1 MRDQSRTAP
10 VSLLL
15 KNELRLWWR
24 QKTGVKNFWVGVV
37 VLWVFVAFVSVSFWF
52 GFAPL
57 RQSTAGTELPVE
69 ALWVAVALWLLGSL
83 FAFNQAISE
92 GVVVLFERGD
102 LDLLLSSPV
111 SSRAVFTVRLLSV
124 AISTFFSFCLI
135 VVPISLFAVLVGFPQ
150 LVGMYPALMSICLIA
165 ASVAMLVTLRLVRW
179 IGARRARGLVQV
191 LNLFV
196 SLIIILAF
204 QVPNFLLTTESD
216 LSGVQNRLQAW
227 TSAGGLLGINSWVW
241 FPGRAVLLDSVSVVM
256 TLGLSGAIAA
266 FTVYTLDRAFVE
278 GSQQSVTHKRQ
289 ARTNEGTV
297 LKDGFF
303 WVVLRKEWRTMRRH
317 PYLISQVALQ
327 VVLILPLTWVILR
340 GEGGNPLLDLGRV
353 ANVAMPFLGGQLA
366 HVLTFVCL
374 SGEEAADLLKSSP
387 VEGFKLRRL
396 KQLAALIP
404 VWLLFLP
411 AIALLIWQGY
421 TWLPSVVAMLGASI
435 GSSFFRLW
443 NSKPIPPGELFK
455 QRRMAQTDFFLT
467 MIEVSTPWVWVGLGS
482 ALYAG
487 SGSFVLISIVVLVV
501 LFSIG
506 YWRGRHLGSALQ
518 Y

>member
-1 MRDQSRTAP
+1 MSIGDQTMP
-10 VSLLL
+10 ISLLL

-24 QKTGVKNFWVGVV
+24 QKTSVKNFWVGIVI
-37 VLWVFVAFVSVSFWF
+37 LWVFVAFVSISFWF

-57 RQSTAGTELPVE
+57 RQATDGAALPVE
-69 ALWVAVALWLLGSL
+69 ALWVAVVLWLLGSL

-124 AISTFFSFCLI
+124 AVSTFFSFCLL

-150 LVGMYPALMSICLIA
+150 LLGVYPALASICLTA
-165 ASVAMLVTLRLVRW
+165 ASLAMLVTLRIVRW
-179 IGARRARGLVQV
+179 LGARRARGLVQI
-191 LNLFV
+191 LNLLV
-196 SLIIILAF
+196 SLVIILSF
-204 QVPNFLLTTESD
+204 QVPNFLLTTEAD
-216 LSGVQNRLQAW
+216 LDGLRGSLQAW
-227 TSAGGLLGINSWVW
+227 TATGELLAIDSWIW
-241 FPGRAVLLDSVSVVM
+241 FPARAMLLDPVSVVL
-256 TLGLSGAIAA
+256 TLGISGAIAA

-278 GSQQSVTHKRQ
+278 GSQQSVTHKRS
-289 ARTNEGTV
+289 ARGHQGTV

-303 WVVLRKEWRTMRRH
+303 WVMLRKEWRTMRRH

-327 VVLILPLTWVILR
+327 VVLILPLTWVILQ

-353 ANVAMPFLGGQLA
+353 ANVALPFLGGQLA

-421 TWLPSVVAMLGASI
+421 RWLPAVVAMLGASM
-435 GSSFFRLW
+435 GASFFRLW

-467 MIEVSTPWVWVGLGS
+467 MIEVSTPWAWVGLGS

-487 SGSFVLISIVVLVV
+487 SGSFVLLSIVGLGF
-501 LFSIG
+501 LFLIG
-506 YWRGRHLGSALQ
+506 YWRGRQLGSALE